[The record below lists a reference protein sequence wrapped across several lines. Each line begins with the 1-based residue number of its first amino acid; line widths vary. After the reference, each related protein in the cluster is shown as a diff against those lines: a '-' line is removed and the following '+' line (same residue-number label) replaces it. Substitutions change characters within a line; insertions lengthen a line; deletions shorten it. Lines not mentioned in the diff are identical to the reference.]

1 MERMRSESDDIL
13 ALLVDGEPME
23 VGRKGEVR
31 Q

>member
-13 ALLVDGEPME
+13 ALLVDGGPME
-23 VGRKGEVR
+23 VGREGEVR